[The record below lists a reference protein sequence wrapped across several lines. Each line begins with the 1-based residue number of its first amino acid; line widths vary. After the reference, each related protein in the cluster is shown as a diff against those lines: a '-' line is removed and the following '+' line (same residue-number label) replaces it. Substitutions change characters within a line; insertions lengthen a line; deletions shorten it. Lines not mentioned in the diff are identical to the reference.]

1 MDFESRPTL
10 TFVGC
15 SGSPGKAAH
24 DVPLHMRENGFPVV
38 PINPRLEQ
46 WEGQPAFANL
56 NLASSAENV
65 VVFRP
70 AEEAPAIA
78 RAAVLA
84 GAKSLWLQL
93 GIRSD
98 AARAIA
104 EEAGLAYV
112 EDKCIWVE
120 FRKFLEDS

>member
-1 MDFESRPTL
+1 MNFEARPTL

-15 SGSPGKAAH
+15 SGTPGKAAH
-24 DVPLHMRENGFPVV
+24 DVPLHMRDYDFPVV
-38 PINPRLEQ
+38 PVNPRLVE

-56 NLASSAENV
+56 NVASSAQNV

-70 AEEAPAIA
+70 AEEAPEIA

-93 GIRSD
+93 GIRSA
-98 AARAIA
+98 AARTIA
-104 EEAGLAYV
+104 EDAGLDYV

-120 FRKFLEDS
+120 FRKFAETR

>member
-1 MDFESRPTL
+1 MNFEARPTL

-15 SGSPGKAAH
+15 SGTPGKAAH
-24 DVPLHMRENGFPVV
+24 DVPLHMRDHGLPVV
-38 PINPRLEQ
+38 PVNPRLDA

-56 NLASSAENV
+56 NVAPSAQNV

-104 EEAGLAYV
+104 QEAGLDYV

-120 FRKFLEDS
+120 FRKPTETG